1 MRRDQNLS
9 CDRRKNV
16 EGLPLASQVKNPDL
30 FRQAGVLILFTGNWR
45 WARRRL
51 DQRLL
56 EILDGKGRHRAKE

>member
-45 WARRRL
+45 WARHRL
-51 DQRLL
+51 DLGL
-56 EILDGKGRHRAKE
+56 PKVVDGKSRHRAEE